1 VSLKKNNY
9 TEAPNGVKTGDVSVL
24 AGVEVTSTT
33 TQSIS
38 ALTIQAAIAHGATDV
53 PQPAQEIL
61 PPKSDVISLK
71 DITVEESRGFTDGQ
85 LIEECKK
92 RARFAYASQQ
102 QLNSDAGNL
111 DIVYQEMV
119 ARFRNQNL
127 KGDNR
132 GDKPTLKQAFDRADW
147 KYDAARKFHQRYQ
160 AWLKKH
166 LLTDDESPEKLYLT
180 DD

>member
-1 VSLKKNNY
+1 MVRQMSHNRPGN
-9 TEAPNGVKTGDVSVL
+9 
-24 AGVEVTSTT
+24 
-33 TQSIS
+33 
-38 ALTIQAAIAHGATDV
+38 
-53 PQPAQEIL
+53 L

-119 ARFRNQNL
+119 ARFATRIS
-127 KGDNR
+127 KDNC
-132 GDKPTLKQAFDRADW
+132 GDKPTLKQGFIALTGSTMRPGNSTNAT
-147 KYDAARKFHQRYQ
+147 
-160 AWLKKH
+160 KH
-166 LLTDDESPEKLYLT
+166 G
-180 DD
+180 